1 MGPLSGDDRALLDL
15 TWDDWARNTFAN
27 CHHMGDNLNYSCDK
41 NAKEEQKVGQN
52 DCIRLSPMECQYLVT
67 G

>member
-1 MGPLSGDDRALLDL
+1 
-15 TWDDWARNTFAN
+15 
-27 CHHMGDNLNYSCDK
+27 MGDNLNYSCDK

-52 DCIRLSPMECQYLVT
+52 DCIKLSPMECQYLVT